1 MAEVPLPPNPQE
13 KVNVT
18 PEGVAAATAPVVV
31 GSGVVVVTVIVV
43 VVVIIVVVVVSVDVG
58 AVTAAHDAVRGCDQN
73 SSQ

>member
-1 MAEVPLPPNPQE
+1 MTEVPLPPNPKE

-18 PEGVAAATAPVVV
+18 AEGLAATAPVVV

-43 VVVIIVVVVVSVDVG
+43 VVVIIVVVVVSVDGG
-58 AVTAAHDAVRGCDQN
+58 AVTAAHDAVRGCDRN